1 MGHTLGV
8 SAIAMA
14 MNKKP
19 VGKPAAIAAYGRA
32 IAVALEQR
40 CIDPAPVFERAGVPL
55 CAAPD
60 PMLRLTNAEITA
72 LFRESYSVTR
82 DPYFG
87 LFVAENLHFTDFH
100 ALGFALL
107 ASSTLRDF
115 CLRLQNYYQLVS
127 QNVAFRLLEEG
138 GETILAVKL
147 LSRDISW
154 ESCDV
159 VVAMVVRLMRA
170 VGDPSFA
177 PTTVQLARPKPG
189 EGDQP
194 YRDYFCCEVMFN
206 QPEMRIGIESEL
218 IDKPLPGASKE
229 LALLHDN
236 TVVEYLKKLERQNIC
251 GQVRAAI
258 VDELATGLVSK
269 KMVADRLLMSSKTLE
284 LKLSRESA
292 SFQQVLDSTRQSL
305 AASYIE
311 QSSFSI
317 TEIAFLLGFSDAA
330 NFTRA
335 FKRWTG
341 KPPQEFRRSLGLPH

>member
-1 MGHTLGV
+1 
-8 SAIAMA
+8 
-14 MNKKP
+14 MNNNT

-32 IAVALEQR
+32 IAAALEQR
-40 CIDPAPVFERAGVPL
+40 GFYPASVFKRAGVPL

-60 PMLRLTNAEITA
+60 PMLRLTNAEISA
-72 LFRESYSVTR
+72 LFRESYSVTG

-107 ASSTLRDF
+107 SSSTLRDF

-127 QNVAFRLLEEG
+127 QNVAFRLLEED

-147 LSRDISW
+147 LSGDISW

-159 VVAMVVRLMRA
+159 VIAMVVRLMRA
-170 VGDPSFA
+170 VGDPNFA
-177 PTTVQLARPKPG
+177 PTKVQLARPRPG

-194 YRDYFCCEVMFN
+194 YRDYFCCEVTFD
-206 QPEMRIGIESEL
+206 QPEMRIGIEDGL

-229 LALLHDN
+229 LASLHDN
-236 TVVEYLKKLERQNIC
+236 TVLQYLKKLERQNIC
-251 GQVRAAI
+251 GQVRTTI
-258 VDELATGLVSK
+258 VDNLSTGLVCK
-269 KMVADRLLMSSKTLE
+269 KMVADKLLLSPKALE
-284 LKLSRESA
+284 AKLSRESTN
-292 SFQQVLDSTRQSL
+292 FQQILDNTRQSL

-311 QSSFSI
+311 QSSVSI
-317 TEIAFLLGFSDAA
+317 TEIAFLLGFSDSA

-341 KPPQEFRRSLGLPH
+341 KPPLEFRKSLGLPH